1 VISTKPFWTTK
12 PFLVAC
18 VVAIGFAVGLFVNR
32 APTAGLGLPT
42 LGGQAQPRSE
52 HEEVKEASLW
62 VQLFRPSQPMARAL
76 LRYGM
81 PMLSIADGSVLEEQN
96 RNLLTY
102 WTGPAEAKPQTLFQ
116 TLLPFLRT
124 APPAPPLASGPPA
137 SMTEEPDSKQTRPS
151 PRPSIVVNGGLPLV
165 GIYHTHDWESYI
177 SEFPNLKLKQPGD
190 LLYVRSLDHKQRTV
204 VTLGLSLAQ
213 KLQALGV
220 TTVQAPGSHQSL
232 GYDYAYTASRETAKK
247 ILGEK
252 PSVKILIDLHRD
264 GTWGM
269 DTTTVIDGQR
279 VAQLRCIIG
288 GADQPH
294 WEQNKAFCDSIVR
307 RLEKKDPGMTL
318 PTRVQAYTYNQD
330 LLPGAVLFEVG
341 NATNSYDE
349 ADRAVS
355 ILAAVLADV
364 AREGAYPK

>member
-1 VISTKPFWTTK
+1 VIPTKPFWTTK

-32 APTAGLGLPT
+32 APTAGRGLPT
-42 LGGQAQPRSE
+42 LAGIAQPRSE
-52 HEEVKEASLW
+52 HEEVKEAPLW

-124 APPAPPLASGPPA
+124 APPAPPLESGPPA
-137 SMTEEPDSKQTRPS
+137 SMTEEPDTKQTRPS
-151 PRPSIVVNGGLPLV
+151 PPPSIVVNGGLPLV

-177 SEFPNLKLKQPGD
+177 SEFPNLKLKEPGD

-232 GYDYAYTASRETAKK
+232 GYDYAYTASRVTAKK
-247 ILGEK
+247 ILTEK

-307 RLEKKDPGMTL
+307 RLEKKDPGITL

-355 ILAAVLADV
+355 IFAAVLADV
-364 AREGAYPK
+364 AREGTYPK